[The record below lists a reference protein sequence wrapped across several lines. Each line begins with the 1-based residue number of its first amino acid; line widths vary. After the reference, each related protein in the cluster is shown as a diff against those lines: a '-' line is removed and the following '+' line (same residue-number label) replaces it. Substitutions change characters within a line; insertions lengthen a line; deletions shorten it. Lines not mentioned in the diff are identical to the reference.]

1 MNAPDQLQF
10 TGIVVTYNEERHLAD
25 CLARLDFCSE
35 LIVID
40 LGSSDRCVEIAKEH
54 QARVIEHE
62 RVRIVE
68 YLHQKALD
76 MAQNDWVVLV
86 DPDEVFPEGIA
97 AELRSMIASQPELAV
112 IKIRDQYCFLG
123 KPLHT
128 TRWGYEQMKTFVFH
142 RKRVELNTDVHRNQ
156 RILPGYGV
164 QTLEDKEGKFSVTHY
179 WMDSYRQLFEKHR
192 RYIEHE
198 GEARYR
204 AGMRFTWLEMS
215 RDVLKNLVKN
225 LFKYKGII
233 GGLRGIFLSFFYAWY
248 VMKSWLSLRAYQR
261 NRPPDAAQPSN

>member
-1 MNAPDQLQF
+1 MNESELVQF
-10 TGIVVTYNEERHLAD
+10 SGVVVTYNEEKHLAD
-25 CLARLDFCSE
+25 CLTRLDFCTE

-54 QARVIEHE
+54 QARVIAHE

-76 MAQNDWVVLV
+76 MAKNDWVILV

-97 AELRSMIASQPELAV
+97 GQLRTMIASEPSLAA

-123 KPLHT
+123 KPLST
-128 TRWGYEQMKTFVFH
+128 TRWGYEQIKTFVFH

-164 QTLEDKEGKFSVTHY
+164 MTLDGKGEDFFVTHY
-179 WMDSYRQLFEKHR
+179 WIDSYQQLYEKHS

-204 AGMRFTWLEMS
+204 AGMRFKWLEMI
-215 RDVLKNLVKN
+215 RDIIKNLIKN
-225 LFKYKGII
+225 LFKYKGIC
-233 GGLRGIFLSFFYAWY
+233 GGYTGIFLSFFYAWY
-248 VMKSWLSLRAYQR
+248 IMKSWLSLREYQHTKT
-261 NRPPDAAQPSN
+261 A